1 MGRERI
7 VRDRG
12 IQDVGPVA
20 NVMRPDRVVDVHDR
34 GFRIHREDR
43 ALHRADVLAR
53 SEVGGQRDDRG
64 QSLRPPQLRRRRPS
78 LIRASSF
85 FRRRISESAF
95 AARASRS
102 LSFASRVLSAD
113 CAACTATRS
122 AASASRSP
130 ASFARRSSIP
140 ARWAAIDSCRR
151 FASASARPTRFS
163 ASDSRSSTSSTR
175 CWRLSSFS
183 RRAASCVS
191 TSRSRV
197 SIRASRRWISC
208 FDRDSRVETV
218 SDRFSSFLVSCACDV
233 SDFSSA
239 ALRDSMSC
247 RSERNAVS
255 CSSKVAFNDSFDS
268 DSFASA
274 RSAAATSLSRRS
286 SSPRLAAYS
295 SSSAARRDRRSPST
309 TSVASDR
316 SAARSSAAKAV
327 FARFAILLGD
337 LAVLRREVLREF
349 LHALRRL
356 FELLPLVVEGRV
368 LGLER
373 FGLFGDFRAFLGE
386 FRLAGLQVGRSS
398 RERFLPFIERLF
410 PLRHRADVVP
420 QLQLPFPDC
429 LLLGGEDLLAAFGF
443 SQAVVEDLPG
453 LGDLLGLPLQI
464 AVQIVHLFA
473 LAFEGRGPRVERGLA
488 VPVGGFLRRELA
500 LQPPEFGLPFREAA
514 PLGLQIGAG
523 LLGFHREDLLLGLD
537 LHVPG
542 RPSLFEAA
550 QDQPARLLDRLQFG
564 PEGVQFPLSH
574 RAPLAPLFE
583 FPLPAVQLLFA
594 LDERLFLIATAL

>member
-1 MGRERI
+1 PQFTIRYLAHFLETQSSRGGDQESVVRADQERSFADAHDRAAFRAHPRVDDADMGRERI

-34 GFRIHREDR
+34 GFRIHGEDR

-163 ASDSRSSTSSTR
+163 ASDSRSSTSSIR

-208 FDRDSRVETV
+208 FDRDSRLEIV
-218 SDRFSSFLVSCACDV
+218 SDRFSSFFVSCACAV

-286 SSPRLAAYS
+286 SSPLLAAYS

-327 FARFAILLGD
+327 FSRFSIAASRRFTAASRLSSSRSAVSIARSRCW
-337 LAVLRREVLREF
+337 AVRS
-349 LHALRRL
+349 
-356 FELLPLVVEGRV
+356 
-368 LGLER
+368 ER
-373 FGLFGDFRAFLGE
+373 SSFTACA
-386 FRLAGLQVGRSS
+386 FRLADLQVGRSS
-398 RERFLPFIERLF
+398 RERFLLFIERLF

-420 QLQLPFPDC
+420 QLQLPFPDR

-473 LAFEGRGPRVERGLA
+473 LAFEGRAPRVERGLA
-488 VPVGGFLRRELA
+488 VPVG
-500 LQPPEFGLPFREAA
+500 
-514 PLGLQIGAG
+514 
-523 LLGFHREDLLLGLD
+523 
-537 LHVPG
+537 
-542 RPSLFEAA
+542 
-550 QDQPARLLDRLQFG
+550 
-564 PEGVQFPLSH
+564 
-574 RAPLAPLFE
+574 
-583 FPLPAVQLLFA
+583 
-594 LDERLFLIATAL
+594 